1 MTSIGCCPTSAST
14 FLATSKVQAAATS
27 SSCLKRAPVWA
38 FPVPTRLNLRLAT
51 FNVGGVDALRKG
63 PDRITTVRDAL
74 TRDLQRMSGDC
85 DPDVIA
91 LQEVVRVT
99 DAHTTLDIVCLPEG
113 YDYKF
118 VEAFNSHDYQAP
130 GRKQKYRD
138 AAWKPEVRLQ
148 QGMAFAV
155 KRQ

>member
-1 MTSIGCCPTSAST
+1 MLSDIRKYLPGHIESAGRGNVKFVPKTSTGVGIPGPHPTE
-14 FLATSKVQAAATS
+14 
-27 SSCLKRAPVWA
+27 
-38 FPVPTRLNLRLAT
+38 LRLAT

-74 TRDLQRMSGDC
+74 TRDLQRMSEDC

-138 AAWKPEVRLQ
+138 AGWKPEVRLQ